1 MYPSLSVS
9 IIAMLV
15 FALLFGLVAGQ
26 DEGTSR
32 QRDKMTIPNFTSYHQ
47 RAMAHYSQHNDLLAN
62 FHQLLLWTYN
72 RP

>member
-9 IIAMLV
+9 IVAMLFLAV
-15 FALLFGLVAGQ
+15 LFGLVAGQ
-26 DEGTSR
+26 DDGKPYRLLWWSES
-32 QRDKMTIPNFTSYHQ
+32 DFTSYHQ